1 MKLKT
6 VKLPDG
12 SGGPTIVVVKSP
24 KLWIG
29 EVSVGEIFDVQDEI
43 GHALMAKHPGMFAAT
58 VAASEPKPQA
68 ADIAQVKMTRK
79 VVQAA
84 AKHA

>member
-43 GHALMAKHPGMFAAT
+43 GHALMAKHPGMFAA
-58 VAASEPKPQA
+58 ASEPKPQS